1 MKDSQREAYC
11 ERLDTLPWSRD
22 DEDDDVL
29 HDESLNIDTV
39 ESLSVNKGPLVECL
53 KLQQIC
59 SHPHLLQSDEEYTLE
74 SSSKLIFLRHLLRRL
89 YDSPEQRSKNHR
101 VVVLSRSRKLLDLI
115 SLYVCVSCVVRS
127 FYDSLTQSPQQT
139 RPRTQLSQIKI
150 RTCRRIDV
158 QRSGRTSTRVQE
170 IQSYGL

>member
-1 MKDSQREAYC
+1 MKDSQRKAYC
-11 ERLDTLPWSRD
+11 ERLNTLPWSRD

-29 HDESLNIDTV
+29 LHGESLNIDTV

-59 SHPHLLQSDEEYTLE
+59 SHPHLLCDMKEKYNLE
-74 SSSKLIFLRHLLRRL
+74 SSSKLVFLRHLLRRL

-115 SLYVCVSCVVRS
+115 SLYVRVCVFSFVRS
-127 FYDSLTQSPQQT
+127 FRLTYQHTDTFKNTTISNQDSLVWT
-139 RPRTQLSQIKI
+139 
-150 RTCRRIDV
+150 D
-158 QRSGRTSTRVQE
+158 
-170 IQSYGL
+170 

>member
-59 SHPHLLQSDEEYTLE
+59 SHPHLLQSQEEYTLE

-115 SLYVCVSCVVRS
+115 SLYVCVL
-127 FYDSLTQSPQQT
+127 YHPILQNSLTQSPQQT

-158 QRSGRTSTRVQE
+158 QRSGRTSTCIQE